1 MDAGRVVLDGYRPGA
16 IAGIVAL
23 HADYYSRNWGFGAPF
38 ECKVAGELAGFV
50 ARMDAE
56 RDLLLCAWAE
66 DAPVGSIAVG
76 SIAVDVSGGGALGAH
91 LRWFIV
97 ADRARGTGLGRALMQ
112 RAMAHCRAAGA
123 TRAWLTT
130 FAGLDAAR
138 ALYERHGF
146 TLASE
151 SPLDQWKG
159 GVREQL
165 FRCAIAPGADGRPA

>member
-1 MDAGRVVLDGYRPGA
+1 MGAGALVLGGYRPGA

-38 ECKVAGELAGFV
+38 ECKVAGELAEFV
-50 ARMDAE
+50 AGMDEA
-56 RDLLLCAWAE
+56 RDLFLCAWSG
-66 DAPVGSIAVG
+66 DALIGSIV
-76 SIAVDVSGGGALGAH
+76 VDVAGGGALGAH

-97 ADRARGTGLGRALMQ
+97 GEGARGTGLGRVLIE

-123 TRAWLTT
+123 SQAWLTT

-146 TLASE
+146 ALASE
-151 SPLDQWKG
+151 SPVDQWRG

-165 FRCAIAPGADGRPA
+165 FRCALAPGASAA